1 MSTAVRKYYECVD
14 AHDVDGLLQLFA
26 EDAWYERPGYGR
38 LSGRQALR
46 DFYGSGRVILTGSHT
61 LRNLIQR
68 GGRVAVEGRFIGR
81 LKDGSS
87 VEADFADF
95 FLLDGD
101 LIQERRTYFHSPLI

>member
-1 MSTAVRKYYECVD
+1 MSAAVWKYYERVD
-14 AHDVDGLLQLFA
+14 AHDVDGLLQVFT

-38 LSGRQALR
+38 FCGRQELR
-46 DFYGSGRVILTGSHT
+46 DFYGSSRLIQTGSHT
-61 LRNLIQR
+61 LRNVIQHDD
-68 GGRVAVEGRFIGR
+68 RVAVEGRFAGR

-95 FLLDGD
+95 FLLDRD